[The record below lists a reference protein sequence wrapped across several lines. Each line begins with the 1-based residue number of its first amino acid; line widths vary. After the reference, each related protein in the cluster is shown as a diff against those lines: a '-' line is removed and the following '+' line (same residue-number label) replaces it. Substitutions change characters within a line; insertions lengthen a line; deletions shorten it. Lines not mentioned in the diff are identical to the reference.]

1 MSDENQKEFSNEINY
16 ISSINHNVIENKIEP
31 ILSLSKEETKRSR
44 IQKCLQEMINNS
56 TIHAL
61 PNINKTNRIIFKIM
75 WFLFF
80 LISFGFNLKLIIDSI
95 NNYLLYET
103 ITEISIY
110 SEQPGNENN
119 Y

>member
-16 ISSINHNVIENKIEP
+16 ISS
-31 ILSLSKEETKRSR
+31 
-44 IQKCLQEMINNS
+44 
-56 TIHAL
+56 
-61 PNINKTNRIIFKIM
+61 INKTNRIIFKIM